1 MSDSVMDDASIA
13 QVAAA
18 KLPISLGA
26 IEEIIREEDSSEGY
40 FKAHYQH
47 PEWPGGASGVT
58 ILLGYDLGYATHDK
72 VDADLKGKIPDA
84 MLAACQSVV
93 GIKGT
98 AAHDAMLRVR
108 SQIDLPW
115 SVALDVFLHNDMP
128 QWIATVRKVL
138 PNTDALSPDC
148 LGALVSLAYN
158 RGASFGLAGDRYR
171 EMNAIKADM
180 IAKRFADIPNQF
192 RSMARLWPASSGV
205 HGRRFR
211 EAALFEHGLATAA
224 AAPAPAA
231 S

>member
-1 MSDSVMDDASIA
+1 MADTVMDDASIA

-18 KLPISLGA
+18 NLPIGLAS
-26 IEEIIREEDSSEGY
+26 IEEIIREEDSSEAY

-72 VDADLKGKIPDA
+72 VHADLSGKIPDA

-128 QWIATVRKVL
+128 QWIATARKTLQNTELL
-138 PNTDALSPDC
+138 PPDC
-148 LGALVSLAYN
+148 LGTIVSLIYN
-158 RGASFGLAGDRYR
+158 RGASFSLPGDRYR
-171 EMNAIKADM
+171 EMHAIRADM
-180 IAKRFADIPNQF
+180 AAKNFKDIPNQL

-211 EAALFEHGLATAA
+211 EAALFEKGLAA
-224 AAPAPAA
+224 AAPAA
-231 S
+231 